1 MIGQLK
7 GTEKRFDK
15 RLEIS
20 LPIRLLDDKVIS
32 KNISP
37 GGIYFEVITDDIEK
51 YSPGKIITIEITAS
65 TSTHE
70 ISNQIIKLTG
80 IGVITRIDKL
90 FSDPAFL
97 LSQRAAGAATFAATV
112 QESRRG
118 EKLGVALKFSNKLE
132 LSVKNANY
140 YSRSKHSV
148 VNPE

>member
-1 MIGQLK
+1 MIDQSK

-20 LPIRLLDDKVIS
+20 LPIRLLGGKVIS

-51 YSPGKIITIEITAS
+51 YSPGELITIEITAN

-90 FSDPAFL
+90 FSNPAFL
-97 LSQRAAGAATFAATV
+97 LS

-140 YSRSKHSV
+140 YSRS
-148 VNPE
+148 NTRQ

>member
-1 MIGQLK
+1 MIDQLK

-20 LPIRLLDDKVIS
+20 LPIRLLDDKFIS

-70 ISNQIIKLTG
+70 ISSQIIKLTG

-90 FSDPAFL
+90 FSDPACFL
-97 LSQRAAGAATFAATV
+97 APWRHAAKAR
-112 QESRRG
+112 RRG

>member
-1 MIGQLK
+1 MTDQLK

-32 KNISP
+32 KNISH
-37 GGIYFEVITDDIEK
+37 GGIYFEIITDDIEK
-51 YSPGKIITIEITAS
+51 YSPGRIITIEITAS

-70 ISNQIIKLTG
+70 ISNHIIKLTG
-80 IGVITRIDKL
+80 IGMITRIDKL
-90 FSDPAFL
+90 FYKPAFL
-97 LSQRAAGAATFAATV
+97 LSQRAATV

-140 YSRSKHSV
+140 YSRS
-148 VNPE
+148 NTR

>member
-1 MIGQLK
+1 MTDQLK

-20 LPIRLLDDKVIS
+20 LPIKLLDDKVIS

-37 GGIYFEVITDDIEK
+37 GGIYFEIITDDIEK
-51 YSPGKIITIEITAS
+51 YSPGKITTIEITAS

-70 ISNQIIKLTG
+70 ISNHIIKLTG
-80 IGVITRIDKL
+80 IGMITRIDKL
-90 FSDPAFL
+90 FSGPAFL
-97 LSQRAAGAATFAATV
+97 LSQRAATV

-118 EKLGVALKFSNKLE
+118 EKLGVALKFNNKLE

-140 YSRSKHSV
+140 YNRSKHSV

>member
-1 MIGQLK
+1 MIDQLR

-51 YSPGKIITIEITAS
+51 YSPGKIITIEITAN

-90 FSDPAFL
+90 FYNPAFL

-140 YSRSKHSV
+140 SSNQNTRQ
-148 VNPE
+148 

>member
-1 MIGQLK
+1 MIDQLK

-65 TSTHE
+65 ASTHE

-97 LSQRAAGAATFAATV
+97 LSQHAATV

>member
-1 MIGQLK
+1 MIDQLK

-51 YSPGKIITIEITAS
+51 YSPGEIITIEITAS

-70 ISNQIIKLTG
+70 ISSQIIKLTG

-90 FSDPAFL
+90 FSNPAFL
-97 LSQRAAGAATFAATV
+97 LSC
-112 QESRRG
+112 ESRRG

>member
-1 MIGQLK
+1 MIDQLK

-20 LPIRLLDDKVIS
+20 LPIRLLDDKFIS

-51 YSPGKIITIEITAS
+51 YSPGEIITIEITAS
-65 TSTHE
+65 TSTHK

-90 FSDPAFL
+90 FSNPTFL
-97 LSQRAAGAATFAATV
+97 LSQRAAGAATFAAPV

-140 YSRSKHSV
+140 YSRS
-148 VNPE
+148 NTR

>member
-1 MIGQLK
+1 MIDQLK
-7 GTEKRFDK
+7 GPEKRFDK

-37 GGIYFEVITDDIEK
+37 GGIYFEVISDDIEK
-51 YSPGKIITIEITAS
+51 YSTGKIITIEITAS

-70 ISNQIIKLTG
+70 ISSQIIKLTG

-90 FSDPAFL
+90 FSDPACFL
-97 LSQRAAGAATFAATV
+97 AKAR
-112 QESRRG
+112 RRG
-118 EKLGVALKFSNKLE
+118 QKLGVALKFINKLE

>member
-1 MIGQLK
+1 MIDQLR
-7 GTEKRFDK
+7 GTERRFDK

-37 GGIYFEVITDDIEK
+37 GGIYFEVISDDIEK
-51 YSPGKIITIEITAS
+51 YSPGELITIEITAS

-90 FSDPAFL
+90 FSN
-97 LSQRAAGAATFAATV
+97 QY
-112 QESRRG
+112 G
-118 EKLGVALKFSNKLE
+118 EKLGVALKFNNKLE

-140 YSRSKHSV
+140 YSNQNTR
-148 VNPE
+148 

>member
-1 MIGQLK
+1 MIDQLK

-65 TSTHE
+65 ASTHE

-97 LSQRAAGAATFAATV
+97 LS

>member
-1 MIGQLK
+1 MIDQLK
-7 GTEKRFDK
+7 GTERRFDK

-37 GGIYFEVITDDIEK
+37 GGIYFEVISDDIEK
-51 YSPGKIITIEITAS
+51 YSPGELITIEITAS

-90 FSDPAFL
+90 FSNPAFL
-97 LSQRAAGAATFAATV
+97 LSQ
-112 QESRRG
+112 ESGRG
-118 EKLGVALKFSNKLE
+118 EKLGVALKFRNKLE

>member
-1 MIGQLK
+1 MIDQLK

-20 LPIRLLDDKVIS
+20 LPIRLLDDNVIS

-65 TSTHE
+65 TTTHE

-90 FSDPAFL
+90 FSNPAFL
-97 LSQRAAGAATFAATV
+97 HRGGTLRK
-112 QESRRG
+112 QEGRRG
-118 EKLGVALKFSNKLE
+118 EKFGVALKFSNKLE

-140 YSRSKHSV
+140 YSRSKH
-148 VNPE
+148 

>member
-1 MIGQLK
+1 MIDQLR
-7 GTEKRFDK
+7 GTEKRFGK

-80 IGVITRIDKL
+80 IGMITRIDKL
-90 FSDPAFL
+90 FSNPAFL
-97 LSQRAAGAATFAATV
+97 LSQRAATV

-118 EKLGVALKFSNKLE
+118 EKLGVALKFSSKLE
-132 LSVKNANY
+132 LSLKTANY

>member
-1 MIGQLK
+1 MIDQLK

-20 LPIRLLDDKVIS
+20 LPIKLLDDKVIS

-37 GGIYFEVITDDIEK
+37 GGIYFEIITDDIEK

-70 ISNQIIKLTG
+70 ISNQIVKLAG

-90 FSDPAFL
+90 FSG
-97 LSQRAAGAATFAATV
+97 QNNG
-112 QESRRG
+112 
-118 EKLGVALKFSNKLE
+118 KLGVALKFSNKLE

-140 YSRSKHSV
+140 YNRSKHSV

>member
-1 MIGQLK
+1 MIDQLK

-20 LPIRLLDDKVIS
+20 LPIRLFDDKVIS
-32 KNISP
+32 KNVSP

-51 YSPGKIITIEITAS
+51 YSPGRIITIEITAS

-70 ISNQIIKLTG
+70 ISNQIIRLTG
-80 IGVITRIDKL
+80 IGMITRIDKL
-90 FSDPAFL
+90 FSEPNN
-97 LSQRAAGAATFAATV
+97 G
-112 QESRRG
+112 
-118 EKLGVALKFSNKLE
+118 KLGVALKFSNKLE

-140 YSRSKHSV
+140 YNRSKHSA

>member
-1 MIGQLK
+1 MIDQLK

-51 YSPGKIITIEITAS
+51 YSPEKIITIEITAR

-70 ISNQIIKLTG
+70 ISNHVIKLTG

-90 FSDPAFL
+90 FSNPAFL
-97 LSQRAAGAATFAATV
+97 LS

-132 LSVKNANY
+132 LSMKNANY
-140 YSRSKHSV
+140 YSRS
-148 VNPE
+148 NTRQ

>member
-1 MIGQLK
+1 MIDQSK

-20 LPIRLLDDKVIS
+20 LPIRLLDGKVIS

-37 GGIYFEVITDDIEK
+37 SGIYFEVITDDIEK
-51 YSPGKIITIEITAS
+51 YSPGEIITIEITAN

-90 FSDPAFL
+90 FYNPAFL
-97 LSQRAAGAATFAATV
+97 LS

-140 YSRSKHSV
+140 YSNQNTR
-148 VNPE
+148 